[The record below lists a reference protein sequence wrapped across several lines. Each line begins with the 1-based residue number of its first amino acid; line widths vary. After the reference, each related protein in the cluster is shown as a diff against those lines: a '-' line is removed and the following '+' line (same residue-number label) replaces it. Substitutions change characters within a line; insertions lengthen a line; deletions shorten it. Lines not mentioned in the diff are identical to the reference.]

1 MNSSDGGRFAAQLW
15 DVPMLWRDSEGQ
27 VLPVAPNNIMTT
39 RNLSV
44 TIARTS
50 EAPDGDTG
58 LSFQLLTEN
67 WQSIGSEDKFV
78 IISDRFALMQS
89 VYFGR

>member
-1 MNSSDGGRFAAQLW
+1 MVGTFAAQLW

-27 VLPVAPNNIMTT
+27 VLLVAPNNIMAT

-50 EAPDGDTG
+50 EAAEFYLVNPVDGDGDTG
-58 LSFQLLTEN
+58 S
-67 WQSIGSEDKFV
+67 
-78 IISDRFALMQS
+78 RFN
-89 VYFGR
+89 Y

>member
-1 MNSSDGGRFAAQLW
+1 MVGTFAAQLW

-27 VLPVAPNNIMTT
+27 ALPVAPNDIMTT

-50 EAPDGDTG
+50 EVPE
-58 LSFQLLTEN
+58 F
-67 WQSIGSEDKFV
+67 
-78 IISDRFALMQS
+78 
-89 VYFGR
+89 